1 MVSELQLLQNG
12 MAASKASMPLVYEK
26 PSRVYRGVSELSDVL
41 ADAILTAQM
50 AYIPLIEIRKY

>member
-1 MVSELQLLQNG
+1 MTRWVSL
-12 MAASKASMPLVYEK
+12 MPQSY
-26 PSRVYRGVSELSDVL
+26 SRLHRGVSELPDVL